1 MNQNFSFYQFL
12 KNGYSPLAN
21 ILKTDNTLTKYLN
34 EYTHTPFHEWTDLN
48 LKVEKALLESSTM
61 IPLYYEKRQIP
72 FSVDLMNI
80 SIKHFGYV
88 DFSKL
93 WVRPQLE

>member
-34 EYTHTPFHEWTDLN
+34 EYTHTPFHEWTALN